1 MTPAQRNTSFWVG
14 GLACFFLLL
23 WLLSPILLPFVA
35 GFAIAY
41 FLDPLAERLVRIKV
55 PRGLASFIV
64 LLWFLLILVLIFL
77 LLVPILQS
85 QVLDLIGNTPQL
97 IATARHEAESLM
109 QMAQERLSPEDL
121 AKLRD
126 AVGGKIADVVGWA
139 GGVLRDLLT
148 RGLALANLLSLVFV
162 TPVVAFFLLRDWDRI
177 VARVDSWLPR
187 AQAETIRE
195 QARLIDETLAGFL
208 RGQLSVCVVLA
219 IYYAIGLSL
228 LGLNFGLVI
237 GLLIGLFA
245 FIPYIGGIFG
255 FALSMLLAFTQFR
268 EWHNIVYIVVLFL
281 VGWTVEGNV
290 LTPKLVGERVNLH
303 PVWVIFALLAFGSLF
318 GFLGVLIAVPIA
330 AILGVLVRFALSQYL
345 ASQFYDPARSRPR
358 RGDG

>member
-1 MTPAQRNTSFWVG
+1 VTPARGTAFWLA

-23 WLLSPILLPFVA
+23 WLLSAILLPFVA

-41 FLDPLAERLVRIKV
+41 FLDPLVERLVQIKI
-55 PRGLASFIV
+55 PRGLASLIV
-64 LLWFLLILVLIFL
+64 LLWFFLVLVLIFL

-85 QVLDLIGNTPQL
+85 QVVDLVSSTPQL
-97 IATARHEAESLM
+97 IAAARREAESLM
-109 QMAQERLSPEDL
+109 QMAQERLAPEDL

-126 AVGGKIADVVGWA
+126 AVGGKIADVFAWFGS
-139 GGVLRDLLT
+139 VLRDILT

-187 AQAETIRE
+187 AHVETIRE

-208 RGQLSVCVVLA
+208 RGQLSVCLVLA
-219 IYYAIGLSL
+219 LYYAIGLSL
-228 LGLNFGLVI
+228 LGLNFGLII

-268 EWHNIVYIVVLFL
+268 EWHNIVYIVLLFL

-290 LTPKLVGERVNLH
+290 LTPKLVGERVHLH
-303 PVWVIFALLAFGSLF
+303 PVWVIFALLAFGTLF
-318 GFLGVLIAVPIA
+318 GFLGVLIAVPVA
-330 AILGVLVRFALSQYL
+330 AIIGVLVRFGLAQYL
-345 ASQFYDPARSRPR
+345 ASPFYDSSRERSGPGGR
-358 RGDG
+358 